1 MLGRMLGAATVNRNG
16 VEASGVEAARA
27 SVSEVAAA
35 SAVESQA
42 YRSAMRHSRRVRFLR
57 KAIPMACLVA
67 MVGPITWGIVS
78 PFARPNVDVKV
89 GPISVAGT
97 KVTMEAP
104 KLSGFKKDNKS
115 YLVTADQAVQDL
127 KLPSVVELNRLA
139 ARLEQE
145 DKKFVRLKSDWGR
158 FDQNSDR
165 LDLKG
170 NVLVRTDT
178 GYEADLRSARVN
190 VKSGDIVTTEPVAV
204 RNSDG
209 SSTTADT
216 MEVKDNGKY
225 VVFEG
230 RVRSVLVQAE
240 TANSAPLRTN
250 TQ

>member
-1 MLGRMLGAATVNRNG
+1 MLGRVLGAATAQRREVT
-16 VEASGVEAARA
+16 ASVDGAARSIA
-27 SVSEVAAA
+27 PDIVIGGSS
-35 SAVESQA
+35 ESQA
-42 YRSAMRHSRRVRFLR
+42 YRSAMRHSRRVRLLR
-57 KAIPMACLVA
+57 KAIPVACLA
-67 MVGPITWGIVS
+67 ALVGPVAWGIVS
-78 PFARPNVDVKV
+78 PFARSNMDVKV

-127 KLPSVVELNRLA
+127 KQPSVVELNRLA
-139 ARLEQE
+139 AQLEQE

-158 FDQNSDR
+158 FDQNGDR

-170 NVLVRTDT
+170 NVQVRTDT

-216 MEVKDNGKY
+216 MELKDNGKY

-230 RVRSVLVQAE
+230 RVRSILVQTDA
-240 TANSAPLRTN
+240 SADTPIRTK